1 MRGALAGP
9 RALCRKGLVSRSS
22 SRDLL
27 SSDKR
32 RVCAQLVDTAPNKT
46 DKHPHP
52 LELMRYRAAEGGP
65 VHEHGCWGMSRVS
78 RRGVGLTSHTPLG
91 PPPDP

>member
-1 MRGALAGP
+1 VRGALAGP

-65 VHEHGCWGMSRVS
+65 VHEHGVLGYEQGEPRWG
-78 RRGVGLTSHTPLG
+78 GADIAHALG
-91 PPPDP
+91 AAA